1 MKEGMYK
8 MYNTYTLK
16 NGLRVVTEKIEYLNS
31 ISVGVMVQN
40 GSRNESLEVN
50 GISHFI
56 EHMFFKGTDKR
67 TSKKVMEDI
76 ENVGG
81 QINAFTSKEA
91 TCYYIKALNTH
102 LDLALDVLSDIML
115 NAKFDPEEIE
125 KEKGVVIEEIN
136 MSDDS
141 PEDVLDDVH
150 SRSTFGDEA
159 LGYPILGTIPLVKSF
174 TREKILDFIKEKYTP
189 YNSVISICGK
199 FDDKEL
205 EGLIN
210 MYFGEWK
217 STKEYKPEYKPV
229 EIQIDSAYAKKEI
242 EQLHISLGLQGLSY
256 GDDYNYPLVLV
267 NNIFGG
273 GASSILFQKVREELG
288 LCYSIAS
295 YLQPFEGVGTL
306 NIYAGLNRNYGEK
319 ALEVI
324 DQEISLFVKNG
335 ITKEQLEINKE
346 KIKANYIL
354 GLESTSSR
362 MFANAKAYLF
372 RNRIKTQEDVTNK
385 IDRINKDDIQYV
397 LDKCF
402 KKGVLNA
409 AYVGQDVEYDKLNAI
424 ILKNANAYD
433 NSKHTNKIKL

>member
-1 MKEGMYK
+1 

-16 NGLRVVTEKIEYLNS
+16 NGLRVVTEKIEHLSS

-40 GSRNESLEVN
+40 GSRNENPEVN

-67 TSKKVMEDI
+67 TSKEVMEDI

-136 MSDDS
+136 MSEDS
-141 PEDVLDDVH
+141 PEDVLDDAH
-150 SRSTFGDEA
+150 SKAAFGEEP

-174 TREKILDFIKEKYTP
+174 TREKILDFISEKYTP
-189 YNSVISICGK
+189 YNSVISVCGK

-205 EGLIN
+205 DELIN
-210 MYFGEWK
+210 KYFGEWK
-217 STKEYKPEYKPV
+217 SKHQYKPEYK
-229 EIQIDSAYAKKEI
+229 ETIIQVNSSYAKKEI
-242 EQLHISLGLQGLSY
+242 EQLHISLGLEGLPY
-256 GDDYNYPLVLV
+256 GDDNNYSLVLL

-295 YLQPFEGVGTL
+295 YLQPFQSVGTL

-324 DQEISLFVKNG
+324 DREITLFCKNG
-335 ITKEQLEINKE
+335 ITHTQLEINKE

-362 MFANAKAYLF
+362 MFANAKTYLF
-372 RNRIKTQEDVTNK
+372 RNKLKTQEEVIKK
-385 IDRINKDDIQYV
+385 IDEINKDNIQYV

-409 AYVGQDVEYDKLNAI
+409 AYVGQDVEYDKLDSI
-424 ILKNANAYD
+424 ILKNAKAYN
-433 NSKHTNKIKL
+433 NSEYSGDKHNL

>member
-1 MKEGMYK
+1 

-16 NGLRVVTEKIEYLNS
+16 NGLRIVTEKIEHLNS

-67 TSKKVMEDI
+67 TSKGIMEEI

-102 LDLALDVLSDIML
+102 LDLSLDVLSDIIL

-136 MSDDS
+136 MGDDS
-141 PEDVLDDVH
+141 PEDVLDDIH
-150 SRSTFGDEA
+150 SKASFGEGP

-174 TREKILDFIKEKYTP
+174 TREKILNFISEKYTP
-189 YNSVISICGK
+189 YNSVISVCGN

-205 EGLIN
+205 EDLIN
-210 MYFGEWK
+210 EYFGSWESK
-217 STKEYKPEYKPV
+217 NEYKPEYN
-229 EIQIDSAYAKKEI
+229 ETTIQVDSAYAKKEI
-242 EQLHISLGLQGLSY
+242 EQLHISLGLEGLPY
-256 GDDYNYPLVLV
+256 GDENNYALVLL
-267 NNIFGG
+267 NNVFGS

-288 LCYSIAS
+288 LCYAITS
-295 YLQPFEGVGTL
+295 YLQPFQGIGTL

-324 DQEISLFVKNG
+324 DKEIALFSKNG
-335 ITKEQLEINKE
+335 ITDKQLEINKE

-362 MFANAKAYLF
+362 MFANAKTYLF
-372 RNRIKTQEDVTNK
+372 RNKIKTQEEVIKK
-385 IDRINKDDIQYV
+385 IDNINKDNIQYV

-402 KKGVLNA
+402 KKGVLNT
-409 AYVGQDVEYDKLNAI
+409 AYVGQDVEYEKLDAI
-424 ILKNANAYD
+424 ILKNAKAYD
-433 NSKHTNKIKL
+433 NSNHNKLKL

>member
-1 MKEGMYK
+1 

-16 NGLRVVTEKIEYLNS
+16 NGLRIVTEKIEYLNS

-40 GSRNESLEVN
+40 GSRNENLEFN

-67 TSKKVMEDI
+67 TSKGIMEEI

-91 TCYYIKALNTH
+91 TCYYIKALSTH
-102 LDLALDVLSDIML
+102 LDLSLDVLSDIML

-136 MSDDS
+136 MSEDS

-150 SRSTFGDEA
+150 SKACFGKGA

-174 TREKILDFIKEKYTP
+174 TREKILDFISDKYTP
-189 YNSVISICGK
+189 YNSVISVCGK

-205 EGLIN
+205 EDLIN
-210 MYFGEWK
+210 KYFGSWK
-217 STKEYKPEYKPV
+217 SKNEYKPQYAETP
-229 EIQIDSAYAKKEI
+229 IHIDSAYAKKEI
-242 EQLHISLGLQGLSY
+242 EQLHISLGLEGLPY
-256 GDDYNYPLVLV
+256 GDENNYALVLL

-295 YLQPFEGVGTL
+295 YLQPFQGVGTL

-324 DQEISLFVKNG
+324 DKEIDLFGKNG

-362 MFANAKAYLF
+362 MFSNAKTYLF
-372 RNRIKTQEDVTNK
+372 RNKIKTQEDVIKK
-385 IDRINKDDIQYV
+385 IDEINEDNIQYV

-402 KKGVLNA
+402 KRGVLNT
-409 AYVGQDVEYDKLNAI
+409 AYVGQEVEYDKLNSI
-424 ILKNANAYD
+424 ILKNAKAYD
-433 NSKHTNKIKL
+433 NSKHNNMLKL

>member
-1 MKEGMYK
+1 

-16 NGLRVVTEKIEYLNS
+16 NGLRIVTEKIEYLNS

-40 GSRNESLEVN
+40 GSRNESSEVN

-56 EHMFFKGTDKR
+56 EHMFFKGTNKR
-67 TSKKVMEDI
+67 TAKKVMEDI

-91 TCYYIKALNTH
+91 TCYYVKALSTH
-102 LDLALDVLSDIML
+102 LDLSLEVLSDIIL
-115 NAKFDPEEIE
+115 NSKFDPEEIE

-136 MSDDS
+136 MSEDS

-150 SRSTFGDEA
+150 SKACFGEGE

-174 TREKILDFIKEKYTP
+174 TREKIVQFINDKYTP
-189 YNSVISICGK
+189 YNSVISVCGK

-205 EGLIN
+205 EDLIN
-210 MYFGEWK
+210 KYFGSWESK
-217 STKEYKPEYKPV
+217 NQYKPEYNDT
-229 EIQIDSAYAKKEI
+229 ILHIDSAYAKKEI
-242 EQLHISLGLQGLSY
+242 EQLHISLGLEGLPY
-256 GDDYNYPLVLV
+256 GDEKNYALVLL

-295 YLQPFEGVGTL
+295 YLQPFQGIGTL

-324 DQEISLFVKNG
+324 DKEITLFSKNG

-362 MFANAKAYLF
+362 MFSNAKTYLF
-372 RNRIKTQEDVTNK
+372 RNQIKIQEEVIKK
-385 IDRINKDDIQYV
+385 IDEINEESIQYV

-402 KKGVLNA
+402 KKGVLNT
-409 AYVGQDVEYDKLNAI
+409 AYVGQEVEYDKLNSI
-424 ILKNANAYD
+424 ILKNTKAYD
-433 NSKHTNKIKL
+433 NSKHNTMIEL

>member
-1 MKEGMYK
+1 

-16 NGLRVVTEKIEYLNS
+16 NGLRVVTEKIEHLNS

-40 GSRNESLEVN
+40 GSRNESPDVN

-67 TSKKVMEDI
+67 TSKGIMEEI

-102 LDLALDVLSDIML
+102 IDLSLDILSDILL

-136 MSDDS
+136 MSQDS

-150 SRSTFGDEA
+150 SKACFGSDP
-159 LGYPILGTIPLVKSF
+159 LGNPILGTIDLVKSF
-174 TREKILDFIKEKYTP
+174 TREKIVKFIEKKYTP
-189 YNSVISICGK
+189 YNSVISICGNFK
-199 FDDKEL
+199 DDEL
-205 EGLIN
+205 RCLIEK
-210 MYFGEWK
+210 YFGSWK
-217 STKEYKPEYKPV
+217 CKDKNIVDYGNPI
-229 EIQIDSAYAKKEI
+229 IQVGSKYGKKEI
-242 EQLHISLGLQGLSY
+242 EQLHISLGLKGLPY
-256 GDDYNYPLVLV
+256 ADKDNYSLVLL
-267 NNIFGG
+267 NNIFGN

-288 LCYSIAS
+288 LCYSICS
-295 YLQPFEGVGTL
+295 YLQPFQGIGTL
-306 NIYAGLNRNYGEK
+306 NIYAGLNKNYGEK

-324 DQEISLFVKNG
+324 DKELSLFAKNG
-335 ITKEQLEINKE
+335 ITNRQLEINKE

-362 MFANAKAYLF
+362 MFANAKRYLF
-372 RNRIKTQEDVTNK
+372 KNIVRTQEEVINM
-385 IDRINKDDIQYV
+385 IDNIDKDDIQKV
-397 LDKCF
+397 LDTCF
-402 KKGVLNA
+402 KPGVLNA
-409 AYVGQDVEYDKLNAI
+409 AYVGQDVECDKLDSI
-424 ILKNANAYD
+424 ILKNTKAYD
-433 NSKHTNKIKL
+433 NSNTNGKIEI

>member
-1 MKEGMYK
+1 

-16 NGLRVVTEKIEYLNS
+16 NGLRVVTEKIEHLNS

-56 EHMFFKGTDKR
+56 EHMLFKGTDKR
-67 TSKKVMEDI
+67 TSKEIMESI
-76 ENVGG
+76 EDVGG

-102 LDLALDVLSDIML
+102 LDLSLDVLSDIML

-141 PEDVLDDVH
+141 PEDVLDDIH
-150 SRSTFGDEA
+150 SKSSFGESS
-159 LGYPILGTIPLVKSF
+159 LGYPILGTISLVKSF
-174 TREKILDFIKEKYTP
+174 TREKILNFIDEKYTP
-189 YNSVISICGK
+189 YNSVISVCGK

-205 EGLIN
+205 EDLIN
-210 MYFGEWK
+210 KYFGSWESK
-217 STKEYKPEYKPV
+217 NKYKPEYNKAI
-229 EIQIDSAYAKKEI
+229 IQVDSAYTKKEI
-242 EQLHISLGLQGLSY
+242 EQLHISLGLEGLPY
-256 GDDYNYPLVLV
+256 GDENNYALVLL
-267 NNIFGG
+267 NNIFGS

-288 LCYSIAS
+288 LCYSITS
-295 YLQPFEGVGTL
+295 YLQPFQGVGTL

-324 DQEISLFVKNG
+324 DKEIALFSKIG
-335 ITKEQLEINKE
+335 ITDKQLEINKE

-362 MFANAKAYLF
+362 MFANAKTYLF
-372 RNRIKTQEDVTNK
+372 SNKVKTQEEVIKK
-385 IDRINKDDIQYV
+385 IDDINKDNIQYV
-397 LDKCF
+397 LDRCF
-402 KKGVLNA
+402 KKGVINT
-409 AYVGQDVEYDKLNAI
+409 AYVGQDVEYAKLDSI
-424 ILKNANAYD
+424 ILKNAKAYD
-433 NSKHTNKIKL
+433 NSKHNNKLEL

>member
-1 MKEGMYK
+1 

-16 NGLRVVTEKIEYLNS
+16 NGLRIVTEKIEYLNS
-31 ISVGVMVQN
+31 ISVGVMIQN
-40 GSRNESLEVN
+40 GSRNEELEFN

-67 TSKKVMEDI
+67 TSKGIMEDI

-91 TCYYIKALNTH
+91 TCYYIKALSTH
-102 LDLALDVLSDIML
+102 LDLSLDILSDIML

-136 MSDDS
+136 MGEDS
-141 PEDVLDDVH
+141 PEDVLDDIH
-150 SRSTFGDEA
+150 SKVCFGKGT
-159 LGYPILGTIPLVKSF
+159 LGFPILGTIPLVKSF
-174 TREKILDFIKEKYTP
+174 TREKILDFIRDKYTP
-189 YNSVISICGK
+189 YNSVISVCGK

-205 EGLIN
+205 EDLIN
-210 MYFGEWK
+210 RYFGSWESK
-217 STKEYKPEYKPV
+217 NEYKPQYTETS
-229 EIQIDSAYAKKEI
+229 IHIDSAYAKKEI
-242 EQLHISLGLQGLSY
+242 EQLHISLGLEGLPY
-256 GDDYNYPLVLV
+256 GDDNNYALVLL

-295 YLQPFEGVGTL
+295 YLQPFQGVGTL

-324 DQEISLFVKNG
+324 DKEIALFSKNG
-335 ITKEQLEINKE
+335 ITNEQLEINKE

-362 MFANAKAYLF
+362 MFSNAKTYLF
-372 RNRIKTQEDVTNK
+372 RNMIKTQEDVIKK
-385 IDRINKDDIQYV
+385 IDEISKDNIQYV

-402 KKGVLNA
+402 KNGVLNT
-409 AYVGQDVEYDKLNAI
+409 AYVGQEVEYDKLNSI
-424 ILKNANAYD
+424 ILKNTKAYD
-433 NSKHTNKIKL
+433 NSQNNNRLKL

>member
-1 MKEGMYK
+1 

-16 NGLRVVTEKIEYLNS
+16 NGLRIVTEKIEYLNS
-31 ISVGVMVQN
+31 ISVGVMIQY
-40 GSRNESLEVN
+40 GSRNEEMELN

-67 TSKKVMEDI
+67 TSKGIMEDI

-91 TCYYIKALNTH
+91 TCYYIKALSTH
-102 LDLALDVLSDIML
+102 LDLSLDILSDIML

-136 MSDDS
+136 MGEDS
-141 PEDVLDDVH
+141 PEDVLDDIH
-150 SRSTFGDEA
+150 SKVCFGKGT
-159 LGYPILGTIPLVKSF
+159 LGFPILGTIPLVKSF
-174 TREKILDFIKEKYTP
+174 TKEKILDFISDKYTP
-189 YNSVISICGK
+189 YNSVISVCGK

-205 EGLIN
+205 EDLIN
-210 MYFGEWK
+210 RYFGSWESK
-217 STKEYKPEYKPV
+217 NEYKPQYAETQ
-229 EIQIDSAYAKKEI
+229 IHIDSAYVKKEI
-242 EQLHISLGLQGLSY
+242 EQLHISLGLEGLPY
-256 GDDYNYPLVLV
+256 GDDNNYALVLL

-295 YLQPFEGVGTL
+295 YLQPFQGVGTL

-324 DQEISLFVKNG
+324 DKEIALFSKNG
-335 ITKEQLEINKE
+335 ITNQQLEINKE

-362 MFANAKAYLF
+362 MFSNAKTYLF
-372 RNRIKTQEDVTNK
+372 RNMVKTQEDVITK
-385 IDRINKDDIQYV
+385 IDEINKDNIQYV

-402 KKGVLNA
+402 KKGVLNT
-409 AYVGQDVEYDKLNAI
+409 AYVGQEVEYDKLNSI
-424 ILKNANAYD
+424 ILKNTRAYD
-433 NSKHTNKIKL
+433 DSKHNNMLKL

>member
-1 MKEGMYK
+1 MYS
-8 MYNTYTLK
+8 TYTLK
-16 NGLRVVTEKIEYLNS
+16 NGLRVVTEKIEHLKS

-40 GSRNESLEVN
+40 GSGNENPEVN

-67 TSKKVMEDI
+67 TSKQVMEDI

-102 LDLALDVLSDIML
+102 LDLSLDVLSDIIL

-136 MSDDS
+136 MSEDS
-141 PEDVLDDVH
+141 PEDVLDDIH
-150 SRSTFGDEA
+150 SKAIFGDTS

-174 TREKILDFIKEKYTP
+174 TREKILQFISEKYTP
-189 YNSVISICGK
+189 YNSVISVCGK

-205 EGLIN
+205 EDLIN
-210 MYFGEWK
+210 KYFGGWK
-217 STKEYKPEYKPV
+217 SKHQYKPEYNEV
-229 EIQIDSAYAKKEI
+229 TIQVNSSYAKKEI
-242 EQLHISLGLQGLSY
+242 EQLHISLGLEGLPY
-256 GDDYNYPLVLV
+256 GDDNNYSLVLL

-295 YLQPFEGVGTL
+295 YLQPFQTVGIL

-324 DQEISLFVKNG
+324 DKEIALFSKNG
-335 ITKEQLEINKE
+335 ITERQLEINKE

-362 MFANAKAYLF
+362 MFSNAKTYLF
-372 RNRIKTQEDVTNK
+372 RNKIKSQEEVIKK
-385 IDRINKDDIQYV
+385 IDGINKDNIQYV

-409 AYVGQDVEYDKLNAI
+409 AYVGQDVEYEKLNSI
-424 ILKNANAYD
+424 ILKNSKAYD
-433 NSKHTNKIKL
+433 NTKYNSKLNL

>member
-1 MKEGMYK
+1 

-16 NGLRVVTEKIEYLNS
+16 NGLRVVTEKIEHLNS
-31 ISVGVMVQN
+31 ISVGIMVQN
-40 GSRNESLEVN
+40 GSRNESEEVN

-56 EHMFFKGTDKR
+56 EHMFFKGTDRR
-67 TSKKVMEDI
+67 TSKQVMEDI

-91 TCYYIKALNTH
+91 TCYYVKALNTH
-102 LDLALDVLSDIML
+102 LSLALDILSDIIL

-125 KEKGVVIEEIN
+125 KEKGVVVEEIN
-136 MSDDS
+136 MSEDS

-150 SRSTFGDEA
+150 SKACFGNES

-174 TREKILDFIKEKYTP
+174 TREKILNFINEKYTP
-189 YNSVISICGK
+189 YNSVISVCGK

-205 EGLIN
+205 EDLIN
-210 MYFGEWK
+210 KYFGGWESK
-217 STKEYKPEYKPV
+217 NQYKPEYKKTK
-229 EIQIDSAYAKKEI
+229 IQVDSSHAKKEI

-256 GDDYNYPLVLV
+256 GDDHTYSLVLL
-267 NNIFGG
+267 NNIFGN

-295 YLQPFEGVGTL
+295 YLQPFQEVGTL

-324 DQEISLFVKNG
+324 DKEISLFSKNG
-335 ITKEQLEINKE
+335 ITENQLQINKE

-362 MFANAKAYLF
+362 MFSNAKTYLF
-372 RNRIKTQEDVTNK
+372 RNIIKTQEDVIKK
-385 IDRINKDDIQYV
+385 IDDINKEDIQYV
-397 LDKCF
+397 LEKCF
-402 KKGVLNA
+402 KSGVLNA
-409 AYVGQDVEYDKLNAI
+409 AYVGQDVEYDKLNSI
-424 ILKNANAYD
+424 ILRNSKAYD
-433 NSKHTNKIKL
+433 NSNSSGKHNL

>member
-1 MKEGMYK
+1 

-16 NGLRVVTEKIEYLNS
+16 NGLRIVTEKIEYLNS
-31 ISVGVMVQN
+31 ISVGIMVQN
-40 GSRNESLEVN
+40 GSRNESSEVN

-56 EHMFFKGTDKR
+56 EHMFFKGTNKR

-91 TCYYIKALNTH
+91 TCYYVKALSTH
-102 LDLALDVLSDIML
+102 LDLSLEVLSDIIL
-115 NAKFDPEEIE
+115 NSKFDPEEIE

-136 MSDDS
+136 MSEDS

-150 SRSTFGDEA
+150 SKACFGEGE
-159 LGYPILGTIPLVKSF
+159 LGYPILGSIPLVKSF
-174 TREKILDFIKEKYTP
+174 TREKIVKFINDKYTP
-189 YNSVISICGK
+189 YNSVVSVCGK

-205 EGLIN
+205 EDLIN
-210 MYFGEWK
+210 RYFGSWESK
-217 STKEYKPEYKPV
+217 NQYKPEYK
-229 EIQIDSAYAKKEI
+229 ETRLHIDSAYAKKEI
-242 EQLHISLGLQGLSY
+242 EQLHVSLGLEGLPY
-256 GDDYNYPLVLV
+256 GDENNYALVLL

-295 YLQPFEGVGTL
+295 YLQPFQGIGTL

-324 DQEISLFVKNG
+324 DKEVTLFSKNG

-362 MFANAKAYLF
+362 MFSNAKTYLF
-372 RNRIKTQEDVTNK
+372 RNQIKTQETVIKK
-385 IDRINKDDIQYV
+385 IDEINEESIQYV

-402 KKGVLNA
+402 KKGVLNT
-409 AYVGQDVEYDKLNAI
+409 AYVGQDVEYDKLNSI
-424 ILKNANAYD
+424 ILKSAKAYD
-433 NSKHTNKIKL
+433 NSKHNTVVEL